1 VYSATNLWLAVAAAL
16 VAGIAIGLL
25 WNRLVGG
32 SSSRGL
38 LRSREAQRQLD
49 VMRQEQQHYRD
60 QVSAHFQRTAELVNE
75 LTSNYRAVHNH
86 LAQGARDLCPEAG
99 DALAHL
105 PEPRPE
111 LGTDPSSL
119 PLEPPRDYA
128 PRDRSRPGALDEAYG
143 LERPHSARP
152 RP

>member
-1 VYSATNLWLAVAAAL
+1 
-16 VAGIAIGLL
+16 
-25 WNRLVGG
+25 
-32 SSSRGL
+32 
-38 LRSREAQRQLD
+38 
-49 VMRQEQQHYRD
+49 MRQEQQHYRD

-105 PEPRPE
+105 PAPRPE

-119 PLEPPRDYA
+119 PLVPPRDYA

-143 LERPHSARP
+143 LERLEVGRASCGA
-152 RP
+152 